1 MKLMSNTK
9 KQLVILL
16 EGYQHKLSTIQMS
29 AGRLRKEIFDLNLDA
44 ETRQKVIAKIDK
56 HIDNLA

>member
-16 EGYQHKLSTIQMS
+16 EDHQHRLSNIQMS
-29 AGRLRKEIFDLNLDA
+29 AGRLRKEIFDLNLDP
-44 ETRQKVIAKIDK
+44 ETRSAVIEKIDK
-56 HIDNLA
+56 HINEL